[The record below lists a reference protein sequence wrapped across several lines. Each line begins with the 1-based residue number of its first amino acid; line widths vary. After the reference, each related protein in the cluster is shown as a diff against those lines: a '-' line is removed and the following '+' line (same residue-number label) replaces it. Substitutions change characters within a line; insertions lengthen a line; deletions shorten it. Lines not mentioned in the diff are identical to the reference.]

1 MLEIKSIIKDKDSE
15 PLSDSSRDFSVISK
29 KTGRLASAVYLLTDF
44 LPNVEPL
51 KWSIRKLSLRI
62 ITETLSLK
70 SVYTAEQKIRQLENV
85 KIDIEK
91 VVSLLEMAH
100 MTGLISEMNFKVI
113 LSELTNLAKLEESY
127 VNFSLLRPKDE
138 GYSLSKGILGSDQ
151 QRSGFDIKDTMSDKN
166 VLYDK
171 GHSVVENKSSSVLL
185 PSEITRVNQAKDLVK
200 KLRVDRQVRILDIV
214 RDKKEVTIKDMVV
227 LIKDCSEKTIQREL
241 VSMIKSGVLKRV
253 GKRRWSK
260 YSLNL

>member
-1 MLEIKSIIKDKDSE
+1 MSEIKSITKDKGSE
-15 PLSDSSRDFSVISK
+15 PFSDNGEDFSIISK

-62 ITETLSLK
+62 ITETISLK
-70 SVYTAEQKIRQLENV
+70 SVYTTEQKIRQLENV
-85 KIDIEK
+85 KINIEK
-91 VVSLLEMAH
+91 VVSLLETAH
-100 MTGLISEMNFKVI
+100 MSGLISEMNFKVI

-127 VNFSLLRPKDE
+127 ANFSLLRPKDE
-138 GYSLSKGILGSDQ
+138 GYSFDKGILGSDHQ
-151 QRSGFDIKDTMSDKN
+151 TSEFDIKDTMSDKN
-166 VLYDK
+166 VLYHK
-171 GHSVVENKSSSVLL
+171 GHSTVKDKSSDALP
-185 PSEITRVNQAKDLVK
+185 PSEITRVNQAKDPVK
-200 KLRVDRQVRILDIV
+200 KLRADRQVRILDII
-214 RDKKEVTIKDMVV
+214 RNKKDVNIKDIVV

-241 VSMIKSGVLKRV
+241 VSMINSGVLKRV